1 MCLKFCMV
9 DNMDEFVNME
19 QLDNLCDEVKGK
31 LVQLWGKVGFII
43 NLSQMIEYNLTNIL
57 AMDEILREFEDRDS
71 MTILEFNGS
80 AEQSNHW
87 EHFLETKPLGTIIK
101 RAKEVK
107 FFTDE
112 SVKTLETVLE
122 RRNEVAHHIFKKDLI
137 EKHLEND
144 PSYYFPYLEETIQL
158 FYTVNESL
166 SKIYLEQKKEYKMI
180 Y

>member
-1 MCLKFCMV
+1 MGGYME
-9 DNMDEFVNME
+9 EFVNME
-19 QLDNLCDEVKGK
+19 QSDNLSDEVKEK
-31 LVQLWGKVGFII
+31 LVQLWGSVGFII

-71 MTILEFNGS
+71 MTILEFNEL
-80 AEQSNHW
+80 ADKSNYW
-87 EHFLETKPLGTIIK
+87 GHFLETKPLGTIIT
-101 RAKEVK
+101 RAKKVK

-122 RRNEVAHHIFKKDLI
+122 RRNEVTHHMFKKDLK

-144 PSYYFPYLEETIQL
+144 PTYYFPYLEETIEL

-166 SKIYLEQKKEYKMI
+166 SKIYLELKNEYKTI
-180 Y
+180 W

>member
-1 MCLKFCMV
+1 ME
-9 DNMDEFVNME
+9 EFINME
-19 QLDNLCDEVKGK
+19 QSDNLSDEIKEK
-31 LVQLWGKVGFII
+31 LVQLWGKVGLII

-57 AMDEILREFEDRDS
+57 ATDEILREFEDRDS
-71 MTILEFNGS
+71 MTIIEFNEL
-80 AEQSNHW
+80 AEKSNSW
-87 EHFLETKPLGTIIK
+87 GHFLEIKPLGNIIK

-122 RRNEVAHHIFKKDLI
+122 RRNEVAHHMFKKDLI

-144 PSYYFPYLEETIQL
+144 PAHYFPYLEETIQL